1 MTRIVYLA
9 AAIIVAVCGALELV
23 DPAPPMAPAVLPHA
37 ASLGAVQKNFDL
49 ILRTT
54 VRTRIGEPR
63 RH

>member
-9 AAIIVAVCGALELV
+9 AAIVVAVCGALELA
-23 DPAPPMAPAVLPHA
+23 DYPPPQAKAAPVRA
-37 ASLGAVQKNFDL
+37 ASLGALQRNFDL

-54 VRTRIGEPR
+54 VRTGVGQPR